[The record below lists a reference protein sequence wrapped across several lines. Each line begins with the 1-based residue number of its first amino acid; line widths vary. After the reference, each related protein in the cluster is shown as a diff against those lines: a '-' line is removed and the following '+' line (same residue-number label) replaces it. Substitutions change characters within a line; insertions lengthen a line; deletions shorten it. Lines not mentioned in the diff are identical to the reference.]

1 MTSESARTA
10 LRARIAQE
18 LEESVAAPI
27 QALASQLASRA
38 GGGAA
43 AVLFYGSG
51 LRDDTLE
58 GVLDFYVLLDHCAD
72 WPASRLAAWANG
84 VLPPNVGWLETI
96 VEGRRL
102 RAKVAV
108 MATAQFE
115 AAVRGDSIDTT
126 LWARFS
132 QPSRL
137 VHVRATED
145 RDRVI
150 DAICTATVTAA
161 RWSAVVGPYRGAPE
175 AFWRALYARTYAAE
189 LRVESSGRGEDLVRR
204 DASRYEALLPLA
216 WNTDG
221 IRFDSSPEADGG
233 IRPLITDAER
243 DQLRRRWARR
253 QRLGRPLNVLR
264 LLKAACTFDNAA
276 DYAAWKVERHT
287 GVRLELSDWQ
297 RRHPLLAAP
306 GVYFRLRRQGL
317 LR

>member
-1 MTSESARTA
+1 MKKESARTA
-10 LRARIAQE
+10 LHTRLTHE
-18 LEESVAAPI
+18 LEEPVAAPI
-27 QALASQLASRA
+27 GILASQLAARA
-38 GGGAA
+38 GGGAG

-51 LRDDTLE
+51 LRDDTLD
-58 GVLDFYVLLDHCAD
+58 GVLDFYVLVDHCAD
-72 WPASRLAAWANG
+72 WPASRLATWANG
-84 VLPPNVGWLETI
+84 VLPPNVGWLETV

-108 MATAQFE
+108 MTTAQFE
-115 AAVRGDSIDTT
+115 AGLRGEAIDTT

-137 VHVRATED
+137 VHVRGPED
-145 RDRVI
+145 RAWVV

-161 RWSAVVGPYRGAPE
+161 RWSAVLGPDRGAPE

-189 LRVESSGRGEDLVRR
+189 LRVESSGRGDDLVRR

-216 WNTDG
+216 WDAGG
-221 IRFDSSPEADGG
+221 IDYDTSAQAEG
-233 IRPLITDAER
+233 IRPLIADAER
-243 DQLRRRWARR
+243 AQARRRWSRR
-253 QRLGRPLNVLR
+253 ERWGRPLNVLR

-287 GVRLELSDWQ
+287 GVRLELSHWQ